1 MWFQVGET
9 YDIDHD
15 LAMQLIA
22 LGDAEALNEIKENEP
37 ATGDAEA
44 VKEVKENEPA
54 TVKKVER
61 QADKR
66 TKK

>member
-37 ATGDAEA
+37 ATE
-44 VKEVKENEPA
+44 
-54 TVKKVER
+54 KKVER

-66 TKK
+66 AKK

>member
-1 MWFQVGET
+1 MKVKIKRASMWFQVGET

-15 LAMQLIA
+15 LALQLIA
-22 LGDAEALNEIKENEP
+22 LGDAEALNEIKEE
-37 ATGDAEA
+37 
-44 VKEVKENEPA
+44 EPA

-66 TKK
+66 AKK

>member
-1 MWFQVGET
+1 MKVKIKRASMWFQVGET

-15 LAMQLIA
+15 IALQLIA

-37 ATGDAEA
+37 AT
-44 VKEVKENEPA
+44 
-54 TVKKVER
+54 VKKVER
-61 QADKR
+61 HADKR

>member
-1 MWFQVGET
+1 MKVKIKRASMWFQVGET

-37 ATGDAEA
+37 AT
-44 VKEVKENEPA
+44 
-54 TVKKVER
+54 VKKVER

-66 TKK
+66 AKK

>member
-1 MWFQVGET
+1 MKVKIKRASMWFQVGET

-22 LGDAEALNEIKENEP
+22 LGDAEGLNEIKENEP
-37 ATGDAEA
+37 
-44 VKEVKENEPA
+44 V

-61 QADKR
+61 QTDKR
-66 TKK
+66 AKK

>member
-15 LAMQLIA
+15 LALQLIA
-22 LGDAEALNEIKENEP
+22 LGDAEALNEIKEE
-37 ATGDAEA
+37 
-44 VKEVKENEPA
+44 EPA

-66 TKK
+66 AKK

>member
-1 MWFQVGET
+1 MKVKIKRASMWFQVCET
-9 YDIDHD
+9 YDIDEG

-22 LGDAEALNEIKENEP
+22 LGDAEA
-37 ATGDAEA
+37 
-44 VKEVKENEPA
+44 VKEVKEDEPT

-66 TKK
+66 AKK

>member
-1 MWFQVGET
+1 MKVKIKRASMWFQVGET

-37 ATGDAEA
+37 ATE
-44 VKEVKENEPA
+44 
-54 TVKKVER
+54 KKVER

-66 TKK
+66 AKK